1 MKNCGFRIS
10 RSGLYLR
17 LLPRRSDTQEGKR
30 HVNTVPV
37 KLTRA
42 HTDAHKSHI
51 DGRFAMATT
60 NNMEEVA
67 ATLGPAEVCFL
78 SQDDKARVPIGI
90 TAANKQV
97 PMLMHLEY
105 RVTFPDHDWVVAAGH
120 KLIPSVYAGIVINP
134 GEIGNRHAVAYSGPT
149 IRSMKHTSST
159 ALSHAL
165 DLDRLL
171 ELPQFEQLVKDNTGN
186 LKPVFMIAVDG
197 GPDENSRYEKVI
209 NVAIHHFIQKDLDLL
224 FIATNAPGRSA
235 FNRVERRMAP
245 LELAGLILPHD
256 HYGSHLDNDGRT
268 IDEEMEKS
276 QFWFCWKST

>member
-1 MKNCGFRIS
+1 VKNCGFRIS
-10 RSGLYLR
+10 RSGLYVR

-90 TAANKQV
+90 TAANKQA

-105 RVTFPDHDWVVAAGH
+105 RVTFPD
-120 KLIPSVYAGIVINP
+120 Y
-134 GEIGNRHAVAYSGPT
+134 
-149 IRSMKHTSST
+149 
-159 ALSHAL
+159 
-165 DLDRLL
+165 DRVTFLL
-171 ELPQFEQLVKDNTGN
+171 
-186 LKPVFMIAVDG
+186 
-197 GPDENSRYEKVI
+197 
-209 NVAIHHFIQKDLDLL
+209 
-224 FIATNAPGRSA
+224 
-235 FNRVERRMAP
+235 
-245 LELAGLILPHD
+245 
-256 HYGSHLDNDGRT
+256 
-268 IDEEMEKS
+268 
-276 QFWFCWKST
+276 